1 MRFVCDSTWRWV
13 GDHAVMAG
21 SPHRLFRL
29 TLAGADVAR
38 RIEVG
43 DDVPSSVLV
52 ERLLDGG
59 AIHPAP
65 LTDDE
70 VASCSSAGVGPSE
83 VTVVTP
89 QLGGVVIT
97 DGRVTCDDASEPPLD
112 GAAVRLDVNAGP
124 GGARN
129 AGRAVVD
136 TPFVFFVDADVDV
149 PELDP
154 DHPGHPSWWAAL
166 LRHVDDP
173 TVGLVAPR
181 VTGDDGSSL
190 DLGEQPGRVR
200 AGTRISYV
208 PGAAL
213 LVRVAAFDDIA
224 GFDSTLRL
232 GEDVDL
238 VWRLDQAG
246 WRCRY
251 EPAATVHHRPRPT
264 FSEQLAQ
271 QVKYGS
277 SSGPLALRH
286 PGALA
291 PYASGAWTAASW
303 SAVALGR
310 VVIGVVL
317 AVGSALRL
325 ATGGGA
331 TDLDPTTVAAVA
343 FEGHLAA
350 GRQAQLAIRRA
361 WWPLLVPLLWS
372 RRVRRRVL
380 VGLVASPRR
389 VAKDIAFSIGLWR
402 SSIATR
408 TLGPIVPRISVGATG
423 STRPSR

>member
-1 MRFVCDSTWRWV
+1 MRFVCDATWRWV

-29 TLAGADVAR
+29 TPAGAQVAR
-38 RIEVG
+38 RLEVG
-43 DDVPSSVLV
+43 EDVAKSALV
-52 ERLLDGG
+52 DRLLDAG

-65 LTDDE
+65 LTGIDAAVSRIAD
-70 VASCSSAGVGPSE
+70 

-89 QLGGVVIT
+89 QFGGVAAR
-97 DGRVTCDDASEPPLD
+97 DGRITVDDASEPPLD
-112 GAAVRLDVNAGP
+112 GASVRLHANVGP
-124 GGARN
+124 AGARN
-129 AGRAVVD
+129 AGRRTVD
-136 TPFVFFVDADVDV
+136 TPFVFFVDDDVDV

-154 DHPGHPSWWAAL
+154 VHQDHGAWWAAL
-166 LRHVDDP
+166 LRHFDDP
-173 TVGLVAPR
+173 RVGLVAPR

-190 DLGEQPGRVR
+190 DLGLEPGRVR
-200 AGTRISYV
+200 AGTRISYA

-213 LVRVAAFDDIA
+213 LVRVEAFDDVG
-224 GFDSTLRL
+224 GFDPSLRL

-246 WRCRY
+246 WWCRY

-264 FSEQLAQ
+264 FVEQLRQ

-291 PYASGAWTAASW
+291 PYASGLWTAASW
-303 SAVALGR
+303 GMVGAGRYVTGAVLAIGSAARLATANGSSDLDARTVGAVAL
-310 VVIGVVL
+310 
-317 AVGSALRL
+317 
-325 ATGGGA
+325 
-331 TDLDPTTVAAVA
+331 D
-343 FEGHLAA
+343 GHVAA

-361 WWPLLVPLLWS
+361 WWPFLVPLLWS
-372 RRVRRRVL
+372 RRARRVL
-380 VGLVASPRR
+380 TVAMIASPRR
-389 VAKDIAFSIGLWR
+389 VLKDVAFSIGLWR

-408 TLGPIVPRISVGATG
+408 SFGPIVPQISLGRRG
-423 STRPSR
+423 SGRTRRSVR